1 MNKRVSAFDALM
13 KGAKKQKA
21 NTDEG
26 KMGVC
31 PICSHSF
38 RVKWMPAHVEQCLM
52 QTQNKMQGLS
62 SAVDTDTNTM
72 DVYDGEIY
80 KINCLPIK
88 GLYTIHEFLTVEEEE
103 SLLTFLDNPD
113 EEVCPPWKASKF
125 NGQCLSKGWGVK
137 TVHGTYINKRIGHVR
152 KNDVA
157 AGERD
162 LPASF
167 DWLLDRIH
175 NLWRSF
181 EAEMKGKDNSTTK
194 TNIVQEMKNLRI
206 NEGNANAYFKSS
218 GHHLRPHVDDRFLSG
233 PLLVNLSLAGRG
245 TMRYQREREVLEARR
260 SELGAVQTGMVMH
273 HTEAVDSIDVELPR
287 RALQIV
293 SGAARFDY
301 EHSIPNALLGE
312 SRRVSITLRMAG
324 DRRKGV
330 LGADQSQL
338 AGNLQR
344 YLGPSAEDREKDTSK
359 EE

>member
-1 MNKRVSAFDALM
+1 MKKRPVSAFEALM
-13 KGAKKQKA
+13 QGAKKQKA
-21 NTDEG
+21 HQDED

-31 PICSHSF
+31 PICNHSF
-38 RVKWMPAHVEQCLM
+38 RVKWMPAHVEQCLLAA
-52 QTQNKMQGLS
+52 QSGPS
-62 SAVDTDTNTM
+62 SPAVAGKNTSNNEKKGQEF
-72 DVYDGEIY
+72 VGEVY

-103 SLLTFLDNPD
+103 ALLTYLDLTD
-113 EEVCPPWKASKF
+113 ENVCPPWKASKF

-157 AGERD
+157 AGEPD

-181 EAEMKGKDNSTTK
+181 EVEMRGKDNSSTRS
-194 TNIVQEMKNLRI
+194 NIVQEMKSLRI
-206 NEGNANAYFKSS
+206 NEGNANAYFKKE

-233 PLLVNLSLAGRG
+233 PLLVNLSLSGRG
-245 TMRYQREREVLEARR
+245 TMRYQREKEVLEARCT
-260 SELGAVQTGMVMH
+260 ELGAVQQGMVMH

-301 EHSIPNALLGE
+301 EHSIPNNLLDE
-312 SRRVSITLRMAG
+312 RRRVSITLRMAG

-330 LGADQSQL
+330 LGADQTEL
-338 AGNLQR
+338 AGNMERFL
-344 YLGPSAEDREKDTSK
+344 DKEKDKDKDK
-359 EE
+359 E